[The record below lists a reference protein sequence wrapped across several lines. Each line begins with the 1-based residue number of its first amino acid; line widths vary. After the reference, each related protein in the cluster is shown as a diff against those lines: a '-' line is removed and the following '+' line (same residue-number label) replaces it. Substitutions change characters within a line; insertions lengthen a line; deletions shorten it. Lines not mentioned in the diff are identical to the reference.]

1 MGYLG
6 FIRVFALA
14 LGVLALA
21 RPQQPQFR
29 TGTDTIPI
37 YVTVLD
43 ASGRLVTDLTRD
55 DFEVLD
61 NDKPQTLTM
70 FTNGKQPIT
79 VAMML
84 DRSGSVEPQFTLV
97 ENAAAEFVAHLGPAD
112 RARIGSFSL
121 KVQIDPAQFTSDHD
135 ALVSI
140 LRHGLQP
147 FGPTPLWNATDA
159 AMTAVG
165 GESGRRVVL
174 MFTDGKDLPIGGPN
188 VSYEDV
194 RLRAETEDVMI
205 YGIGLVNECA
215 PATAPALALR
225 SDVPPRSASTLF
237 AQSFQRRGGGLG
249 RRGFGQG
256 RGRGGAIPPPG
267 RILPLPP
274 RPPTIPGSP
283 PPKKPSA
290 SEPVESR
297 DSESGCTA
305 TRPDPHLRKLAEIGG
320 GGYFELHSTDDLAAT
335 FARVADELHRQYLV
349 AFVAQQRDGALHQL
363 EVRVRR
369 PDLIV
374 RARRGYVAPR

>member
-6 FIRVFALA
+6 LVRVFALA
-14 LGVLALA
+14 VGVLAFA

-43 ASGRLVTDLTRD
+43 ASGRLVTDLKRD

-61 NDKPQTLTM
+61 NDKPQALTM
-70 FTNGKQPIT
+70 FTNGEQPIT
-79 VAMML
+79 VVMML

-97 ENAAAEFVAHLGPAD
+97 ENAAAEFVAHLGAAD

-121 KVQIDPAQFTSDHD
+121 KVQIDPPQFTGDRD
-135 ALVSI
+135 ALVTI
-140 LRHGLQP
+140 LHHGLQP

-159 AMTAVG
+159 AMTAVA

-194 RLRAETEDVMI
+194 RLRAETEDVML

-215 PATAPALALR
+215 PSPALRTDVRPRAAL
-225 SDVPPRSASTLF
+225 SLF
-237 AQSFQRRGGGLG
+237 EQSFQRRGSAGG

-256 RGRGGAIPPPG
+256 RGGGRGGTILPPG

-274 RPPTIPGSP
+274 RVPMIPGSP

-290 SEPVESR
+290 SEPVESK
-297 DSESGCTA
+297 DSDSGCSA
-305 TRPDPHLRKLAEIGG
+305 SRPDPHLRKLAEIGG
-320 GGYFELHSTDDLAAT
+320 GGYFELHSTDDLPAT